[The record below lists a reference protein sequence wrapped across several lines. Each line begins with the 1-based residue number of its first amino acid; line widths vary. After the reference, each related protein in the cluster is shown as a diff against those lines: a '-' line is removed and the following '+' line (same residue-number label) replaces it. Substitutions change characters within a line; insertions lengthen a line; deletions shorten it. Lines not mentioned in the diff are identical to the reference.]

1 MQRQIYR
8 DRFVT
13 LTNIAYFGLL
23 GAKIA
28 FCGLASLALRF
39 QWFQQNFVDFGNTV
53 FCQNEARHRKTQK

>member
-8 DRFVT
+8 DHFVT
-13 LTNIAYFGLL
+13 LTKIAHFGRL

-39 QWFQQNFVDFGNTV
+39 QWFQESCMN
-53 FCQNEARHRKTQK
+53 ARKLGVSELLLSMLVR